1 MLQKYMVCT
10 SQTPLRREEV
20 SNSLQLAKNIACT
33 SRPPPRREGV
43 KLALRHLLMSGG
55 PSCTVVGMWC
65 RAVSWY
71 VITN

>member
-1 MLQKYMVCT
+1 M
-10 SQTPLRREEV
+10 